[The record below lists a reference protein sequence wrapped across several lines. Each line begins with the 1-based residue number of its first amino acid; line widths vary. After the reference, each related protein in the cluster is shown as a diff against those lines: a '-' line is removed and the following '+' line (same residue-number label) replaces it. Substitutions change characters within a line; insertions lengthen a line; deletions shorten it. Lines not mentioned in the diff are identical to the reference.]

1 MRIMAYTAAHDSSVC
16 VINDGDVE
24 YFCKEERLSRE
35 KRDGAPF
42 LAVQK
47 YKEKFNGKID
57 HVLFCTPTNLPG
69 AGYNF
74 VNYIRKNFGVEQ
86 ENYSALKHH
95 ICHASLAFYNSGF
108 DECLVFTIDRNGS
121 LFFINEKPVCRESES
136 VFVCSGNNTIKP
148 VYKSFWVMNG
158 HEWDLYRIKT
168 QLREYYGDVDLEVDS
183 PYSIVK
189 VYEAATTLIKQNVLE
204 NGKTMG
210 LSSYGRNKEYDPL
223 FIKNRPIPNHFVQM
237 FDLDNEHGAVHF
249 SDSLHL
255 IEKNITPENFQ
266 YYADKAKQVQV
277 QTQEVVCNLIEKYV
291 KLTGI
296 KNVCLVGGYG
306 LNVVANGFYIKKLP
320 NVKFYFEPIADD
332 AGISVGASML
342 KYSELT
348 GEKPLSI
355 KNNFFHFYDFEEK
368 INEGEQSSL
377 EEICNLLISGK
388 SVAIFEGQPESGP
401 RALGHRSI
409 LFDPRNKNGK
419 NLVNKI
425 KKREWYRP
433 FAGTILK
440 EKFEEYFESHG
451 LTESPYMT
459 INFSCKEKTIDFVPA
474 IVHVDNTCRIQTVED
489 GFFYELLEMFYEK
502 TGCPMLL
509 NTSFNLAGEPLVQ
522 TKKEA
527 LKTFNN
533 TTLDAIYFVDENK
546 IVKKN
551 D

>member
-1 MRIMAYTAAHDSSVC
+1 
-16 VINDGDVE
+16 
-24 YFCKEERLSRE
+24 
-35 KRDGAPF
+35 
-42 LAVQK
+42 
-47 YKEKFNGKID
+47 
-57 HVLFCTPTNLPG
+57 
-69 AGYNF
+69 
-74 VNYIRKNFGVEQ
+74 
-86 ENYSALKHH
+86 
-95 ICHASLAFYNSGF
+95 
-108 DECLVFTIDRNGS
+108 
-121 LFFINEKPVCRESES
+121 
-136 VFVCSGNNTIKP
+136 
-148 VYKSFWVMNG
+148 
-158 HEWDLYRIKT
+158 
-168 QLREYYGDVDLEVDS
+168 
-183 PYSIVK
+183 
-189 VYEAATTLIKQNVLE
+189 
-204 NGKTMG
+204 
-210 LSSYGRNKEYDPL
+210 
-223 FIKNRPIPNHFVQM
+223 
-237 FDLDNEHGAVHF
+237 
-249 SDSLHL
+249 
-255 IEKNITPENFQ
+255 
-266 YYADKAKQVQV
+266 
-277 QTQEVVCNLIEKYV
+277 
-291 KLTGI
+291 
-296 KNVCLVGGYG
+296 
-306 LNVVANGFYIKKLP
+306 
-320 NVKFYFEPIADD
+320 
-332 AGISVGASML
+332 
-342 KYSELT
+342 
-348 GEKPLSI
+348 
-355 KNNFFHFYDFEEK
+355 
-368 INEGEQSSL
+368 
-377 EEICNLLISGK
+377 
-388 SVAIFEGQPESGP
+388 VAIFEGQPESGP